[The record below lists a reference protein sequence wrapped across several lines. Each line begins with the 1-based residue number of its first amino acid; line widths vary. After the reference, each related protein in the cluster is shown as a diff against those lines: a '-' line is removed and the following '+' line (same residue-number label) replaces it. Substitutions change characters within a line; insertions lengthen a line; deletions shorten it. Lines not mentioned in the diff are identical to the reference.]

1 MEGPQLEDGYTRV
14 ANEIL
19 EQVAR
24 RKFNA
29 TQLRIIMIIWRYTY
43 GYRRKDHDFALTF
56 LQQLTSLPA
65 STVKREVGL
74 LIKSA
79 VLIVTQK
86 ETSVLPRR
94 LSFNKHYEQW
104 IIQKSGDEMEQEHD
118 LFTSSEVSDLN
129 PPESEDSEIRGIRF
143 DTPEVSDLSPQV
155 DVSRYQIRPP
165 LKEIKILKKSFKEK
179 IARFDDFYQNYPRKV
194 SKDAAKKAWEK
205 LCKIEGL
212 DTDMVIQNTA
222 NFTETCKLLQT
233 EKKYI
238 PHPSTFLNQKRYE
251 DYTVVDPE
259 GLLKPAILET
269 KNTGDVIDR
278 AMQRELNNSG
288 SDRRDGYSEVSP
300 LGIPQLCD

>member
-74 LIKSA
+74 LIKSQ

-118 LFTSSEVSDLN
+118 LFTSSEVSDLS
-129 PPESEDSEIRGIRF
+129 PQESGDSETRGIRF

-155 DVSRYQIRPP
+155 EVSRYQIRP
-165 LKEIKILKKSFKEK
+165 
-179 IARFDDFYQNYPRKV
+179 
-194 SKDAAKKAWEK
+194 
-205 LCKIEGL
+205 
-212 DTDMVIQNTA
+212 
-222 NFTETCKLLQT
+222 
-233 EKKYI
+233 
-238 PHPSTFLNQKRYE
+238 H
-251 DYTVVDPE
+251 
-259 GLLKPAILET
+259 
-269 KNTGDVIDR
+269 
-278 AMQRELNNSG
+278 
-288 SDRRDGYSEVSP
+288 
-300 LGIPQLCD
+300 

>member
-74 LIKSA
+74 LIKSQ

-118 LFTSSEVSDLN
+118 LFTSSEVSDLS
-129 PPESEDSEIRGIRF
+129 PQESGDSETRGIRF

-155 DVSRYQIRPP
+155 EVSRYQIRPP

-179 IARFDDFYQNYPRKV
+179 KRCLMISIKTTLARYRRM
-194 SKDAAKKAWEK
+194 
-205 LCKIEGL
+205 L
-212 DTDMVIQNTA
+212 
-222 NFTETCKLLQT
+222 
-233 EKKYI
+233 
-238 PHPSTFLNQKRYE
+238 QKRHGKSYAKQG
-251 DYTVVDPE
+251 TSTRISPFIIQAISRR
-259 GLLKPAILET
+259 PASCLRQTKSSSRIL
-269 KNTGDVIDR
+269 R
-278 AMQRELNNSG
+278 
-288 SDRRDGYSEVSP
+288 P
-300 LGIPQLCD
+300 F

>member
-74 LIKSA
+74 LIKSQ

-118 LFTSSEVSDLN
+118 LFTSSEVSDLS
-129 PPESEDSEIRGIRF
+129 PQESGDSETRGIRF

-155 DVSRYQIRPP
+155 EVSRYQIRPP

-179 IARFDDFYQNYPRKV
+179 KAMFDDFYQNYPRKV

-205 LCKIEGL
+205 LCKAGDFDPDIA
-212 DTDMVIQNTA
+212 IHNTG
-222 NFTETCKLLQT
+222 NFAETCKLLET
-233 EKKYI
+233 DKKFI
-238 PHPSTFLNQKRYE
+238 PHPSTFLNQKRFD
-251 DYTVVDPE
+251 DYPVVDPE
-259 GLLKPAILET
+259 GMLKPVEQSQ
-269 KNTGDVIDR
+269 KTGSVLDR
-278 AMQRELNNSG
+278 ALQREVEGIGSG
-288 SDRRDGYSEVSP
+288 RRDVTAEVLVGSLP
-300 LGIPQLCD
+300 ELCD